1 MISDTRQNPINNE
14 VKKIIMWQIENVLL
28 AEHLKYRSKKKE
40 KNPNK
45 YKKFHNKEPLQLA
58 FYWIKKTDNVLVLY
72 IHNLRDILYI
82 LAHVFNVTK
91 WLKL

>member
-28 AEHLKYRSKKKE
+28 AEHLKYGSKKK
-40 KNPNK
+40 
-45 YKKFHNKEPLQLA
+45 KKTKQILKIPQ
-58 FYWIKKTDNVLVLY
+58 WIKKTDNVLVLY
-72 IHNLRDILYI
+72 IHNLRDFLYI